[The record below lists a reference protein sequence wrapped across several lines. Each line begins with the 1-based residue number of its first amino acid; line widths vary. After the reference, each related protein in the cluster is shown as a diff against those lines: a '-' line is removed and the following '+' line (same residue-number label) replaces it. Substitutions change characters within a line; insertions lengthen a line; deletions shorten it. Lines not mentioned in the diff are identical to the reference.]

1 VLQPRFALFA
11 RAAHAKQAPSLFI
24 KEPTPLPSRSALQAA
39 LARGA
44 LFVGLWLVLTGAEPF
59 GLPFGLLAAFSAT
72 HASMRL
78 LPPGPGRI
86 VLRALPGL
94 ALTVLR
100 QSFSAGWDVALRA
113 FARPPRLAPGV
124 IDVPLAIPPGP
135 SRDAFRALAS
145 LAPGSLP
152 LEDLPDGR
160 LRLHALDLAMPLAGE
175 IAETEAAFARSQQ
188 SASHG

>member
-1 VLQPRFALFA
+1 M
-11 RAAHAKQAPSLFI
+11 S
-24 KEPTPLPSRSALQAA
+24 SRSALPTA

-44 LFVGLWLVLTGAEPF
+44 LFFGLWLVLTGAEPL
-59 GLPFGLLAAFSAT
+59 GLPFGLLAGFCAT
-72 HASMRL
+72 HASMRI

-86 VLRALPGL
+86 VLRALPRL
-94 ALTVLR
+94 ALTMLR
-100 QSFSAGWDVALRA
+100 QSFSGGWDVALRA

-124 IDVPLAIPPGP
+124 IEVPLAIPPGP

-160 LRLHALDLAMPLAGE
+160 LRLHALDVAMPLE
-175 IAETEAAFARSQQ
+175 KDIAETEAAFASGAR
-188 SASHG
+188 ADKHG

>member
-1 VLQPRFALFA
+1 M
-11 RAAHAKQAPSLFI
+11 
-24 KEPTPLPSRSALQAA
+24 PTPSALPAA

-44 LFVGLWLVLTGAEPF
+44 LFFGIWLALTGAEPF
-59 GLPFGLLAAFSAT
+59 GLPFGLLAALCAT

-78 LPPGPGRI
+78 LPPVPGTF
-86 VLRALPGL
+86 VPSALPRL
-94 ALTVLR
+94 ALTMLR

-113 FARPPRLAPGV
+113 FANPPRLTPGV
-124 IDVPLAIPPGP
+124 IEVPLAIRPGH

-160 LRLHALDLAMPLAGE
+160 LRLHALDVAMPLE
-175 IAETEAAFARSQQ
+175 KDIAETEAAFASGTR
-188 SASHG
+188 ADKHG